1 MPFLGNA
8 FSGFELDS
16 DVPNTLIAP
25 DLRTGN
31 LVIAL
36 KSKSQFGML
45 AFNGMA
51 FLGGGVTFKAV
62 DGFVPRAGE
71 KFTFLATTSGVYGTF
86 SSVTNE
92 TGTTG
97 TILGLEL
104 IYDLKSVTMEITQGS
119 FDKFAETFD
128 LTPNQKAVAVA
139 LDHGVGNRNNR
150 NLIQFLDSEPL
161 GNLPRDFDRIA
172 PEELTSIFTL
182 ATAIATEQS
191 INIQRRTEDI
201 RSGSSGFSAA
211 RFAMNGVAPSY
222 SGAFDVSSGV
232 AGPSGNDGKESKEM
246 KTVAPTETR
255 WGAFLSGT
263 GEWVNVSGTDN
274 ARGYDLTNGGF
285 TLGVDYKV
293 CPNFAIGL
301 MAGYT
306 GSTADL
312 NDHGRVWVNG
322 GNLGLYATT
331 FAGGWYADAA
341 ATGGYNGYDTRRSGL
356 EGDARGSTDGGV
368 LNVLFGTGYDFQTKC
383 GFTFGPTASFNYT
396 YTGLSDFTE
405 HGSLAPLNI
414 DGGRGESLRTAFGL
428 KASYDCKVGSIHIRP
443 EVRAAWQHEYGDSV
457 YSLNSSFSQGADNFS
472 VTGPKFGRDS
482 LLLGAGFAIQCTE
495 RISTY
500 FYYDG
505 ELGRTNYESNAVTGG
520 IRVAF

>member
-1 MPFLGNA
+1 
-8 FSGFELDS
+8 
-16 DVPNTLIAP
+16 
-25 DLRTGN
+25 
-31 LVIAL
+31 
-36 KSKSQFGML
+36 
-45 AFNGMA
+45 
-51 FLGGGVTFKAV
+51 
-62 DGFVPRAGE
+62 
-71 KFTFLATTSGVYGTF
+71 VYGQF

-92 TGTTG
+92 TGTAG

-104 IYDLKSVTMEITQGS
+104 IYNLDSVTMEITQGS
-119 FDKFAETFD
+119 FEKYAEAFG
-128 LTPNQKAVAVA
+128 LTPNQKSVAVA
-139 LDHGVGNRNNR
+139 LDNAAGNRKNH
-150 NLIQFLDSEPL
+150 NLIQFLDGEQLTS
-161 GNLPRDFDRIA
+161 LPRDFDRIA
-172 PEELTSIFTL
+172 PEELTSIFTM

-201 RSGSSGFSAA
+201 RAGSSGFSASRLA
-211 RFAMNGVAPSY
+211 INGVAPSY
-222 SGAFDVSSGV
+222 SGAFDITSGV

-293 CPNFAIGL
+293 CPNFAVGL
-301 MAGYT
+301 MAGYAGT
-306 GSTADL
+306 TADL
-312 NDHGRVWVNG
+312 TDHGRVWVNG
-322 GNLGLYATT
+322 GSLGLYATT
-331 FAGGWYADAA
+331 FVGGWYADAA
-341 ATGGYNGYDTRRSGL
+341 VTGGYNGYDTRRGAL
-356 EGDARGSTDGGV
+356 EGDARGSTNGGV
-368 LNVLFGTGYDFQTKC
+368 LNVLFGTGYDFQTQS

-396 YTGLSDFTE
+396 YTGTSDFTE
-405 HGSLAPLNI
+405 HGSLAPLDI
-414 DGGRGESLRTAFGL
+414 SGGRGESLRSAFGL
-428 KASYDCKVGSIHIRP
+428 KASYDWKLGNVHVRP

-457 YSLNSSFSQGADNFS
+457 YSLNSSFTQGADNFS
-472 VTGPKFGRDS
+472 VSGPKFGRDS

-520 IRVAF
+520 IRVSF